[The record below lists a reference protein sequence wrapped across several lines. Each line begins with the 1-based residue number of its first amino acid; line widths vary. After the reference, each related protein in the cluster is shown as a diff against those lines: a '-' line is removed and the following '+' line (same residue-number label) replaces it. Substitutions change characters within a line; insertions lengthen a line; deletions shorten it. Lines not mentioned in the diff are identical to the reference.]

1 MGQETLA
8 NVRSATTTFSSSIS
22 TLQSLQFSF
31 TELQLHFRSSF
42 HARVLF
48 FLHTRLCLGLLFFFS
63 FYSASQLLSLVSR
76 FIFLFLYLFLLSS
89 DPCSPRVYVSFFF
102 YPVPLFIGGCSFAY
116 KNFVIQSGLVSF
128 FFAHLLF
135 DGR

>member
-31 TELQLHFRSSF
+31 TELQLRLRSSF
-42 HARVLF
+42 HARVFF
-48 FLHTRLCLGLLFFFS
+48 FLHTGFCLSLLFFFP
-63 FYSASQLLSLVSR
+63 FYSASQLLSLVSW

-89 DPCSPRVYVSFFF
+89 DPCSPRVCVSFFF
-102 YPVPLFIGGCSFAY
+102 YRVPVFIGGCSFAY
-116 KNFVIQSGLVSF
+116 KNFVVQSGLVSF
-128 FFAHLLF
+128 FFALFLF